1 MDGPDLSLTDKISPR
16 WCVWAHAVSAYQ
28 PSGQDL
34 LGTHGGGRVQG
45 ATGGLQCP
53 ANDWRKYGRQ
63 MEIRRLSGSQR
74 RRAYFPWPPSCRP
87 WDACRE
93 DAVSF
98 SRRVSQREQ
107 NQPKIKLIFNLFLF
121 FKKKKIS
128 EQRLVYVVLLDWAV
142 RLVNKKE
149 QKKNK
154 ANQKKA
160 AAQLGTH
167 GFHCVFSLPLWWLAT
182 NLRCVISSRPCS
194 SDFWLYVHAN
204 SYEAHE

>member
-98 SRRVSQREQ
+98 SRRVSRREQ

-121 FKKKKIS
+121 FLKKKIK
-128 EQRLVYVVLLDWAV
+128 R
-142 RLVNKKE
+142 
-149 QKKNK
+149 
-154 ANQKKA
+154 A
-160 AAQLGTH
+160 AAGIRCALGLGCPLGQQKRTKKKQSKPKKRPQL
-167 GFHCVFSLPLWWLAT
+167 S
-182 NLRCVISSRPCS
+182 
-194 SDFWLYVHAN
+194 
-204 SYEAHE
+204 